1 MLVDIIAAVILNT
14 AFILIVFLISLCFL
28 FACFVAVNESKDDR
42 NFINGVDK
50 NSNLIQDNL
59 PFCCFHCILTQFI
72 CDGIYCRFYLN
83 FVGMELENAPFPECG
98 KSERRTTNCSPG
110 SGCGQHPL
118 SCCAQRRHTF
128 PHPVAH
134 TPLYP
139 FTKPHR
145 V

>member
-59 PFCCFHCILTQFI
+59 PFCCFHCIL
-72 CDGIYCRFYLN
+72 
-83 FVGMELENAPFPECG
+83 A
-98 KSERRTTNCSPG
+98 
-110 SGCGQHPL
+110 
-118 SCCAQRRHTF
+118 
-128 PHPVAH
+128 
-134 TPLYP
+134 
-139 FTKPHR
+139 
-145 V
+145 